1 MYSQIEANK
10 RNSIIL
16 FMLFFILIGVIV
28 YVLNI
33 LFFHGYVFVI
43 MAAIIAVIFSSISYY
58 SGDKIVLAM
67 SHAKEANKKDHSY
80 LINAVE
86 GLSIAAGI
94 PRPKVYT
101 IPGMQINA
109 FACGRSPKTASVVVT
124 EGALSKLSRQE
135 LEGVIAHELS
145 HIKNYDIRV
154 MVLASVLVGIIV
166 FISEIMIRSFIFG
179 GVKSNENS
187 KGSLNFIFIII
198 GVVLLILAPI
208 IAQIIKFAIS
218 KKREY
223 LADASGA
230 LLTRY
235 PKGLADALRKIKN
248 DTSELKIASNS
259 LNPLF
264 ISSVFK
270 KKQFLTKMFVSHPP
284 LEDRIKKLEG
294 M

>member
-259 LNPLF
+259 LNHLF

>member
-1 MYSQIEANK
+1 
-10 RNSIIL
+10 
-16 FMLFFILIGVIV
+16 MLFFILIGVIV

-179 GVKSNENS
+179 GMKSNENS

-259 LNPLF
+259 LNHLF

>member
-1 MYSQIEANK
+1 
-10 RNSIIL
+10 
-16 FMLFFILIGVIV
+16 MLFFILIGVIV

-101 IPGMQINA
+101 IHGMQINA

-179 GVKSNENS
+179 GMKSNENS

-259 LNPLF
+259 LNHLF

>member
-1 MYSQIEANK
+1 
-10 RNSIIL
+10 
-16 FMLFFILIGVIV
+16 MLFFILIGVIV

-259 LNPLF
+259 LNHLF